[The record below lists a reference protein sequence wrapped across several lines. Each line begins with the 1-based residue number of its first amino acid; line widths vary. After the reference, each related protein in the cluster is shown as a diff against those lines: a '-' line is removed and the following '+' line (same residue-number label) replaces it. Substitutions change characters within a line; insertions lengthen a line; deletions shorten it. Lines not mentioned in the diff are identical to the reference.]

1 MIKVYALRYG
11 ISSANT
17 NLYLGEYENEEYAA
31 LVAKAY
37 EMWRGVKYE
46 CILSYESMEFID
58 IVPSDKIDKVVSS
71 MISYRELKAYG
82 KRKAILKD
90 MKYVTD
96 IAKACHNKN
105 KALCDANEDFSQV
118 EWSKATSWQK
128 ESAIDG
134 VLYKLKNPE
143 VTPHDMH
150 DNWLKDKIG
159 QGWVYGDVKDE
170 HKKTHPNMVMYWD
183 LSEHDKLK
191 DYSFASTVDEMVN
204 AYPND

>member
-1 MIKVYALRYG
+1 MVKVYGLRYG
-11 ISSANT
+11 ISSDNT
-17 NLYLGEYENEEYAA
+17 NLFLGEYESEEYAA

-46 CILSYESMEFID
+46 CIISYESIEFID
-58 IVPSDKIDKVVSS
+58 IVPSDKIDKVVSN
-71 MISYRELKAYG
+71 MISHRELELRG

-105 KALCDANEDFSQV
+105 KELCEANEDFSQV
-118 EWSKATSWQK
+118 EWSKATSWHK
-128 ESAIDG
+128 ESAIGG
-134 VLYKLKNPE
+134 VLYKLNNSE
-143 VTPHDMH
+143 VSPHDMH
-150 DNWLKDKIG
+150 DNWLKDKIS

-183 LSEHDKLK
+183 LSEQERLK
-191 DYSFASTVDEMVN
+191 DYWFASIVDEMVN
-204 AYPND
+204 AYPSS